1 MCDSTGR
8 PIEGARVAAALD
20 SESATLVETRT
31 GGDGSFRLS
40 LSPGGG
46 PRGPTPDIALLAEA
60 SGFSPTVVQGMRPS
74 WNRPVEAGMV
84 ALLRPGTLEG
94 RVLLPDG
101 RPAPAA
107 EVRANPP
114 GAWATLAPL
123 LGWGVAPARPDSSGA
138 FRLEG
143 IPPGN
148 LRVVASSDGFS
159 PVSRE
164 GLHVGEGKTV
174 GDVELRFRTG
184 SFVAGTALDASGRPV
199 PGATVRYEAGGGEP
213 LLGKTV
219 DSGRFRLGPRPSGE
233 TGTLTA
239 WTETL
244 ASPEVRATVGTGDE
258 VVRLTPRLRVTG
270 RLLAAAG
277 DRPVPGGSV
286 TLEKPRDLPR
296 DGAQAPRPNQPWQAV
311 PGCSSTSDASGAFS
325 ILLPSNG
332 WFRVLARAEG
342 FAPARSEWI
351 LADERGAPTEA
362 VLRVAPGRSISGR
375 VVGPDGSPVPR
386 AEVSARGPAGAETSS
401 ERVAAEGG
409 RFEIRGLLPGTY
421 RLTAWA
427 PGFEQARRNH
437 AVPESGEIDPI
448 EISLRSASGIAG
460 KVIAGGAARP
470 GVLAVLARATSGST
484 KGLAF
489 AGSDGRFEILPLP
502 PGTYRVEA
510 RRVPLETTSSSS
522 WQAYA
527 TGLFPP
533 RP

>member
-1 MCDSTGR
+1 MRRYAAPVALLLLAVVAAALLLPSAPPIPPPPENRGAEIADRPAEEPGSTPVRRSDPVRVPAGRKEEPRRPAPDSAARFFVEVRGSVCDSTGR

-74 WNRPVEAGMV
+74 WNRTVEAGMV

-244 ASPEVRATVGTGDE
+244 ASP
-258 VVRLTPRLRVTG
+258 
-270 RLLAAAG
+270 
-277 DRPVPGGSV
+277 
-286 TLEKPRDLPR
+286 
-296 DGAQAPRPNQPWQAV
+296 
-311 PGCSSTSDASGAFS
+311 
-325 ILLPSNG
+325 
-332 WFRVLARAEG
+332 
-342 FAPARSEWI
+342 
-351 LADERGAPTEA
+351 
-362 VLRVAPGRSISGR
+362 
-375 VVGPDGSPVPR
+375 
-386 AEVSARGPAGAETSS
+386 
-401 ERVAAEGG
+401 
-409 RFEIRGLLPGTY
+409 
-421 RLTAWA
+421 
-427 PGFEQARRNH
+427 
-437 AVPESGEIDPI
+437 
-448 EISLRSASGIAG
+448 
-460 KVIAGGAARP
+460 
-470 GVLAVLARATSGST
+470 
-484 KGLAF
+484 
-489 AGSDGRFEILPLP
+489 
-502 PGTYRVEA
+502 
-510 RRVPLETTSSSS
+510 
-522 WQAYA
+522 
-527 TGLFPP
+527 
-533 RP
+533 